1 MKVGKKMSGTYQKVL
16 EFKKKFPMT
25 IAWRLKK
32 HSKIIDKHLNPGE
45 EIIYVFAAQ
54 KNNNPLDV
62 LTSCVV
68 ALTNKRI
75 IIAQKRV
82 VFGYFFTSIT
92 PDMYNDLKVSMGIL
106 WGKVYIDT
114 IKELV
119 VFSNIQRG
127 ALNEIET
134 SITEYMMREKKEYV
148 LKED

>member
-1 MKVGKKMSGTYQKVL
+1 MSGTYQKVL

>member
-1 MKVGKKMSGTYQKVL
+1 MSGTYQKAL

-25 IAWRLKK
+25 IAWRLKR